1 MATHLY
7 DTHKHIKPFVL
18 SEAPNSG
25 SRDNATITQTGV
37 ELVSGQLLALS
48 DTGSGTYAMVAGST
62 GNPTCGTITV
72 TGPALPGVYR
82 AIFETAT
89 KFEIEAPNG
98 VTLGV
103 GTVGTAFNAGGLAFT
118 ITAGGTAAVAGDS
131 FTITVVPS
139 GSDSTL
145 AEGVDFKLNRPL
157 GLIMLLP
164 DSTAPEDTVFKV
176 SGAYSGTTGTRI
188 SGGTQSEVR
197 VRIVFDGI
205 NMADGTECTA
215 EVFEAVLATESEFD
229 FLPDDFGVVTL
240 SGNCKTPVGKDA
252 PYIVDLKALPT

>member
-48 DTGSGTYAMVAGST
+48 DTGNGTYAMVAGST

-103 GTVGTAFNAGGLAFT
+103 GTVGTAFNAGGLSFT
-118 ITAGGTAAVAGDS
+118 ITAGGTAAVAGDQ
-131 FTITVVPS
+131 FTITVAAGTGKYVAYTAAGAAGPAAAILYNYLPAKT
-139 GSDSTL
+139 GDAKAVVFNLNCEVNRFELTGLDAAAEADLLKLGIKVRGKTTLGVST
-145 AEGVDFKLNRPL
+145 P
-157 GLIMLLP
+157 
-164 DSTAPEDTVFKV
+164 
-176 SGAYSGTTGTRI
+176 
-188 SGGTQSEVR
+188 
-197 VRIVFDGI
+197 
-205 NMADGTECTA
+205 
-215 EVFEAVLATESEFD
+215 
-229 FLPDDFGVVTL
+229 
-240 SGNCKTPVGKDA
+240 
-252 PYIVDLKALPT
+252 AL